1 MEGQRASQRAAYP
14 GPGIERPVLSGRR
27 GVLPCWGPVTRV
39 AQWQDS
45 DRCSEPA
52 LRQGSRTAAG
62 GGHRRSGGCHG
73 AWRDPVP
80 PPCTTP
86 RSPNRFHLV
95 RALTGLS
102 HTGRAGRPTS
112 VPALPARFYTLTR
125 IQSTR
130 HGRFLACAS
139 PCDIFQPCC
148 FRSSSTPLPHPVFW
162 RSDPGRSRSLSSYW
176 LSRAGPAGRLTPRR
190 TTALRESSRR
200 GRAQRAPARST
211 PGVAT
216 SLVTDAWRKGGC
228 GARDLR
234 PTLHRPG
241 PRRAG
246 RWHCA
251 VTVPGRWGDAPQLCG
266 PDSREGT

>member
-1 MEGQRASQRAAYP
+1 MGTGEPGRPVAGLGSLLGARPAPGEPDGRRLRAPQGWRRPRRLA
-14 GPGIERPVLSGRR
+14 GPG
-27 GVLPCWGPVTRV
+27 
-39 AQWQDS
+39 
-45 DRCSEPA
+45 
-52 LRQGSRTAAG
+52 
-62 GGHRRSGGCHG
+62 
-73 AWRDPVP
+73 

-86 RSPNRFHLV
+86 QAPNRFHLV

-102 HTGRAGRPTS
+102 HTGRAGRAN
-112 VPALPARFYTLTR
+112 PAIPAIFARLCPSGPGFSPRGTVDFLPVLHLVIF
-125 IQSTR
+125 
-130 HGRFLACAS
+130 
-139 PCDIFQPCC
+139 FQPCC
-148 FRSSSTPLPHPVFW
+148 FRTLATPLPHPVPW
-162 RSDPGRSRSLSSYW
+162 RSGPGRSRSLSSFW

-234 PTLHRPG
+234 PTLHPPG

-246 RWHCA
+246 RRLRV
-251 VTVPGRWGDAPQLCG
+251 VTAPGRWGDAPQLCG
-266 PDSREGT
+266 PSSREGTCRPLQNDLVIELV

>member
-1 MEGQRASQRAAYP
+1 MAGLGSLLGARPAPGEPDGRRRRASPERGPPRRLA
-14 GPGIERPVLSGRR
+14 GPG
-27 GVLPCWGPVTRV
+27 
-39 AQWQDS
+39 
-45 DRCSEPA
+45 
-52 LRQGSRTAAG
+52 
-62 GGHRRSGGCHG
+62 
-73 AWRDPVP
+73 

-102 HTGRAGRPTS
+102 HTGRAGRANLFPCITCTLLHLDPGFIPRGT
-112 VPALPARFYTLTR
+112 VDFLPVLHLVIF
-125 IQSTR
+125 
-130 HGRFLACAS
+130 
-139 PCDIFQPCC
+139 FQPCC
-148 FRSSSTPLPHPVFW
+148 FRSSATPLPHPVSW
-162 RSDPGRSRSLSSYW
+162 RSDPGRSRSLSSHW
-176 LSRAGPAGRLTPRR
+176 LSRAAPAGRPTPRR

-200 GRAQRAPARST
+200 GRALRAPACST

-234 PTLHRPG
+234 PTLHQPG